1 MTKINMSTYNNII
14 KLLKNNSDK
23 LDTIYKKLNNLP
35 SKNNFAQKFQRETNI
50 NIQNLTDDELDKY
63 KEQIAICLN
72 HQWNLYRTNYWKNKN
87 SNIR

>member
-35 SKNNFAQKFQRETNI
+35 SKNNFAQKFQRE
-50 NIQNLTDDELDKY
+50 LDKY